1 MEAGK
6 YNVKHTAGASFK
18 LELLLKVNGGGAFDL
33 TGCTAF
39 AQVRK
44 QAGHE
49 DMLID
54 LNPTITDALAGEIT
68 MSVADEVTVSWRA
81 GFWQWDVIIEL
92 DDGSVTEPILSGSFL
107 VSNSVTK
114 K

>member
-6 YNVKHTAGASFK
+6 YNVKHTAGASFE
-18 LELLLKVNGGGAFDL
+18 LELLLKVDGGGAFDL
-33 TGCTAF
+33 TDCTAF
-39 AQVRK
+39 AHVRK

-49 DMLID
+49 DILID
-54 LNPTITDALAGEIT
+54 LDPTITAAAAGKIK
-68 MSVADEVTVSWRA
+68 MSVTDEVTANWRA
-81 GFWQWDVIIEL
+81 GFWQWDLIIEL
-92 DDGSVTEPILSGSFL
+92 ADGSVTEPILSGSFL

>member
-18 LELLLKVNGGGAFDL
+18 LELLLKVDGGGAFDL

-39 AQVRK
+39 AHVRK

-49 DMLID
+49 DVLID
-54 LNPTITDALAGEIT
+54 LDPAITDAVGGEIT
-68 MSVADEVTVSWRA
+68 IEIEDEVTANWKA
-81 GFWQWDVIIEL
+81 GFWKWDVIIEL
-92 DDGSVTEPILSGSFL
+92 ADGSVTEPIVSGSFL
-107 VSNSVTK
+107 VSKSVTK